1 MRRLYYFSWRDECP
15 FALVLAFLLS
25 AVYWLT
31 LPPGVTFED
40 TGLFATVCY
49 NAGIAHPPGYPLHTL
64 LCIPFARLADFLPLN
79 PAQATALLSLMA
91 AVAAA
96 VLFYEIAG
104 RLWRRRTLAFFLA
117 AALGLGDRF
126 WSQAIIP
133 ETYTLNALLVV
144 ATLLFILR
152 FMRRPKKCQ
161 PLFIA
166 AFLFGLGLSNHWP
179 LYLITAPAFAIM
191 VFDGKT
197 FKRHLTTANIGRVFF
212 FVALGLSPY
221 LYLLYRADF
230 APAPFAPI
238 GGTESWR
245 EFFAHISRASYRAL
259 ETAESLSF
267 STRLV

>member
-79 PAQATALLSLMA
+79 PHKQRR
-91 AVAAA
+91 
-96 VLFYEIAG
+96 FYHRWPPLPPPFCFMKSPDGCGGDEPCV
-104 RLWRRRTLAFFLA
+104 FFSC
-117 AALGLGDRF
+117 GLGPWRPF
-126 WSQAIIP
+126 LVAGIIP

-166 AFLFGLGLSNHWP
+166 AFLFVWVFP
-179 LYLITAPAFAIM
+179 IT
-191 VFDGKT
+191 
-197 FKRHLTTANIGRVFF
+197 GR
-212 FVALGLSPY
+212 Y
-221 LYLLYRADF
+221 
-230 APAPFAPI
+230 I
-238 GGTESWR
+238 
-245 EFFAHISRASYRAL
+245 
-259 ETAESLSF
+259 
-267 STRLV
+267 

>member
-64 LCIPFARLADFLPLN
+64 LCIPFCPPCRFFYRSIRHKQRRFYHRWPPLP
-79 PAQATALLSLMA
+79 PPFCFMKSPDGCGGD
-91 AVAAA
+91 
-96 VLFYEIAG
+96 EP
-104 RLWRRRTLAFFLA
+104 WRFFLA

-152 FMRRPKKCQ
+152 FHAPPEKMSTAFYRRF
-161 PLFIA
+161 FIRFGSFQSLA
-166 AFLFGLGLSNHWP
+166 AIFN
-179 LYLITAPAFAIM
+179 
-191 VFDGKT
+191 
-197 FKRHLTTANIGRVFF
+197 
-212 FVALGLSPY
+212 
-221 LYLLYRADF
+221 YRAGF
-230 APAPFAPI
+230 CNH
-238 GGTESWR
+238 G
-245 EFFAHISRASYRAL
+245 L
-259 ETAESLSF
+259 
-267 STRLV
+267 